1 MNHSALADETNP
13 FGPKPTWSRRA
24 HELLMRHRV
33 RISVVVFVALIL
45 EDVLEHCRPRD
56 LADVHDPWMVAGLT
70 LVVGGLALRSWAAG
84 TLRKMAQLTTEGPY
98 AAMRHPLYVGS
109 FMMMVGFSD
118 LINDEENIYVVCG
131 PILLLYIL
139 KVLSEERQLAGKF
152 GAAWNEYAA
161 RAPRFVPRRWP
172 RHGFDAWSFK
182 QWLGSREYRALAGG
196 LLGLVALELWR
207 LA

>member
-1 MNHSALADETNP
+1 MNRAAPADKSKPSEP
-13 FGPKPTWSRRA
+13 APTWLRRA
-24 HELLMRHRV
+24 HELLMRYRV
-33 RISVVVFVALIL
+33 RISVVVFAALIL
-45 EDVLEHCRPRD
+45 EDMLERCRPRD

-70 LVVGGLALRSWAAG
+70 LVIAGLALRSWAAG

-98 AAMRHPLYVGS
+98 AAMRNPLYVGS
-109 FMMMVGFSD
+109 FMIMVGFSD

-139 KVLSEERQLAGKF
+139 KVLSEERQLARKF

-161 RAPRFVPRRWP
+161 RAPRFFPRRWP
-172 RHGFDAWSFK
+172 RRAFDAWSFK